1 MNGSFRYHYL
11 SPKDLRDRC
20 RLILSPS
27 LEVAN
32 SASADGSPASRH
44 STRSLQNSRTKLFL
58 VYHLRLSNEHHL
70 QSPLARNHGRLCST
84 KRIPSSD
91 TLEPQLS
98 LILEAIRKFSLSLCP
113 PSPLLPTIRI
123 NTITPPGPAI
133 NWPLWQLLSYWLYA
147 AGCSDSCS
155 PLFFISMTSIFLV
168 INTTHPQTMQL
179 QPFLAIALSAIHELS
194 PVFRPS
200 LLP

>member
-1 MNGSFRYHYL
+1 MLGIGVGLSFL
-11 SPKDLRDRC
+11 LAW
-20 RLILSPS
+20 RLQTRLGGRKPS
-27 LEVAN
+27 K
-32 SASADGSPASRH
+32 SH
-44 STRSLQNSRTKLFL
+44 STRTFRSRTKLFL
-58 VYHLRLSNEHHL
+58 GYHLRLRTSIICNHH
-70 QSPLARNHGRLCST
+70 QHRNRGRLCST

-155 PLFFISMTSIFLV
+155 PPFFHIHDLHFLGHQH
-168 INTTHPQTMQL
+168 HPS
-179 QPFLAIALSAIHELS
+179 PDHAITALSGYRIVCNPQAVS
-194 PVFRPS
+194 CFPS
-200 LLP
+200 STVP